1 MEEKLITSLH
11 SVFNEKYINQHEF
24 NYQKLNRFMQNVN
37 LYMYAH
43 GKTDK
48 QAHNADQIIY
58 QRQSIADFY
67 KYLVARLNNL
77 VLGHNGDGI
86 NEVKDARVDNQGVV
100 HSSLHERLRHE
111 NLYYTKLIS
120 ELTEETKQNHEEF
133 LNAEYRFD

>member
-86 NEVKDARVDNQGVV
+86 NEVFWKTIK
-100 HSSLHERLRHE
+100 HKIFIMH
-111 NLYYTKLIS
+111 
-120 ELTEETKQNHEEF
+120 KQDQ
-133 LNAEYRFD
+133 AGIIC